1 LDEENILIFSIV
13 FFKRSIKS
21 TQQMKLKSILTIT
34 FVVCQVFAVIAQDSY
49 TTYFITP
56 ELRMNF
62 DKPAIEIRYR
72 PLDYYAPWGVF
83 RTELMAGGVFSGGK
97 LKVFSHTRLDNG
109 VDYDNTYG
117 RKFRSSTGIRVD
129 FNDQL
134 MIANKPL
141 LMNIQYRRFI
151 PLNENSS
158 HQYVFVQDNSYKLWE
173 KVWPSLLGF
182 MTAKRGSGT
191 SYGDWGTP
199 NWWLGPGVVI
209 HWKKNLNTYFCYLPD
224 IIGGDKPYIFLRL
237 QFKVKA

>member
-1 LDEENILIFSIV
+1 LDEENMPIFSIV
-13 FFKRSIKS
+13 FFKTTIKS
-21 TQQMKLKSILTIT
+21 TQLMKLKSILTIT

-83 RTELMAGGVFSGGK
+83 RTELMAGGVFSGGR

-109 VDYDNTYG
+109 VDYDNTYA

-129 FNDQL
+129 LNHQVN
-134 MIANKPL
+134 IAKKPL

-158 HQYVFVQDNSYKLWE
+158 HQYVFVQDNSYNLNYWI
-173 KVWPSLLGF
+173 WPSLLGF

-191 SYGDWGTP
+191 TSWGTP
-199 NWWLGPGVVI
+199 SWWLGPGVVI
-209 HWKKNLNTYFCYLPD
+209 HLTKSLNTYLCYLPD